1 MQSNSQDDLLL
12 AELDPRES
20 TSIITQADLQDD
32 VLVPL
37 QPDLQEDASV
47 MQPYL
52 QENSSAKVLIVD
64 VMAVLQSMK
73 KATTMLTLSNFQNAF
88 NKHIKEMMTGYDE
101 GRVMFDFYM
110 EQSLKNI
117 RLGKREQLYL

>member
-12 AELDPRES
+12 AELDPREG
-20 TSIITQADLQDD
+20 TSITTQADLQDN

-37 QPDLQEDASV
+37 QPDLQEDSSV

-52 QENSSAKVLIVD
+52 HENSSAKVLID

-73 KATTMLTLSNFQNAF
+73 ETTTMLTLSNLQNAF
-88 NKHIKEMMTGYDE
+88 NKHIKEMITGYDE
-101 GRVMFDFYM
+101 G
-110 EQSLKNI
+110 
-117 RLGKREQLYL
+117 